1 MATQQEK
8 DSQIRLGVNVVK
20 LADVYDH
27 EEIGKIIHSL
37 IAAVVKAALPGRQ
50 SEANTKRI
58 QQEAQK
64 AFARKLSR
72 KVDVL

>member
-1 MATQQEK
+1 MATKQE
-8 DSQIRLGVNVVK
+8 QEARIRLGSQIVT
-20 LADVYDH
+20 LSDEYDH
-27 EEIGKIIHSL
+27 EEIGKVIHGL

-50 SEANTKRI
+50 SQANTKRI

-72 KVDVL
+72 KVAAL